1 MSDLMEEIHGEV
13 ILDAAESF
21 KGVYKYSAI
30 QWFTDGSYILNV
42 LGASDS
48 IKSIVKKHVE
58 DLHIVRVSCI
68 TAG

>member
-13 ILDAAESF
+13 VLDAAESF
-21 KGVYKYSAI
+21 KGAYKYSAT

-42 LGASDS
+42 LGASDC

-58 DLHIVRVSCI
+58 ELHNVEVSCV
-68 TAG
+68 TKG